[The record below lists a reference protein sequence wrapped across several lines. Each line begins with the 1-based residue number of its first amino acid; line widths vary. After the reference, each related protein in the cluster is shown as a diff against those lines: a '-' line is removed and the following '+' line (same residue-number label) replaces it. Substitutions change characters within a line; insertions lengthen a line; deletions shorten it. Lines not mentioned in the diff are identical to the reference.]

1 MKLIGMPALS
11 KLRLKTFYRIG
22 SWSVQIWKLNGHI
35 FELEPFTEVG
45 KFCSGEKFN
54 FFFFLS
60 NQNSNFISRMETEL
74 WRIFHLIGMLEWVC
88 QIFRWR
94 NFFPIFGRKKTESR
108 QGHIVERLW
117 VRSPVAVG
125 QSDGRQLCRVFTLW
139 IGLLLAALGRGL
151 ASTSLKTSVATI
163 NGSWRFLGCLN

>member
-1 MKLIGMPALS
+1 MQLIRIPALS
-11 KLRLKTFYRIG
+11 KLRLKIFYRIG
-22 SWSVQIWKLNGHI
+22 FWSVQIWKLNGHI
-35 FELEPFTEVG
+35 FKLEPFTEVG

-60 NQNSNFISRMETEL
+60 NQNSNFISRKETEL

-108 QGHIVERLW
+108 QGHIAERLW
-117 VRSPVAVG
+117 VRSPGSCWSVRWTATLSGVHALDRLVAG
-125 QSDGRQLCRVFTLW
+125 CSW
-139 IGLLLAALGRGL
+139 HMNGLNKPQAVSGYH
-151 ASTSLKTSVATI
+151 
-163 NGSWRFLGCLN
+163 

>member
-94 NFFPIFGRKKTESR
+94 NFFPILGRKKLKQTKSC
-108 QGHIVERLW
+108 GFDP
-117 VRSPVAVG
+117 PVAVG